1 MGNLLIGYAN
11 FAADQWATWVVI
23 ASLDAAVVLALAC
36 LVWLA
41 IRKRVAPQVGYCLF
55 LLVPLKLLVPVVV
68 TVPATLAQWTPSVL
82 ISSWFEGAWV
92 PERNERRP
100 PVETQI
106 AADGPVRSA
115 LPASTLEPP
124 AADFD
129 QPTRQAQPRTEGPI
143 KVAADL
149 SAHPVAEAPALSMP
163 AGFLIAWL
171 VGVVLLLVRLAATQR
186 RFRARIWHLAP
197 LDESKL
203 AIDVRELCRRAG
215 VSQTICLVEDDSAAV
230 PAVWGIARPT
240 IILPRGIAST
250 LTAEQRRW
258 ILLHELAHVRRRDL
272 IVLMLQRFAAILHFF
287 NPAVW
292 VANRVIDQ
300 LREYACDDL
309 AVSLSDASGVESG
322 EAFVRILQ
330 HADRGRRGLEGA
342 LGVFGLDSRA
352 ACFLRVRRLLDT
364 ERPIRTAP
372 GRWSLWGLVLLA
384 AISVPHLRAA
394 GQATP
399 DSPQAAA
406 TDVPAGTAREFELSV
421 VGPDG
426 KPIPNAVVELSADPL
441 PTPDQIR
448 KGKLI
453 RQQMHGVVV
462 ATDAAG
468 RIVVEL
474 PQAPERFG
482 VFITNPGY
490 GPYWTGWSSETHAE
504 PIPPRFT
511 AELEAAWSVGGVIVD
526 AGGKPVEGVEVHP
539 SIEFKKRPGDVR
551 QFGSG
556 ARAKT
561 DAAGKWHFDSVPVS
575 MAEVH
580 AEIDHPSFMPIR
592 RSLTRGEF
600 GIEPGR
606 EPATRIV
613 LDRGLTVTG
622 KVTDEAGKSIVGALV
637 RTKFWNDIRQAT
649 TGSDGVYKLVGCEP
663 KPVHLVVSADGR
675 ATDMKELNIEP
686 GMGSVDFQMKP
697 GRTVRVRVL
706 DEQGNPVPR
715 ARIFFQQWRGRYQYF
730 EFDLVNQ
737 YADDKGV
744 WVWDEA
750 PVDEFRADI
759 CPPGGMTLQRQP
771 LIAREAEYVFRVPG
785 PLVVSGKVI
794 DAVTRQPI
802 KTFRVVP
809 GGRYEQGQMFW
820 NRKDSFIAADGH
832 YEIRRTWGDSA
843 NLIRIEADGYQAAVS
858 RDIQSSEGTIAIDF
872 ELKPGKDVV
881 AKIVTPGNIA
891 AAEAKV
897 ALGGA
902 GSQIHVKNGDID
914 DVSTFSART
923 VTDESGRFQFPAQD
937 KDFQLVITHPA
948 GFALVKSK
956 AEWVARIIRLEPWSK
971 VEGTF
976 RVGKAPAANVS
987 IEIVVPRLQSY
998 GTDVPTIYTTHL
1010 ASTGPEGRFVFERV
1024 IPGTGR
1030 IGRRLTFMVDEDA
1043 TEVASAYM
1051 IGANFPSGKTV
1062 HIDLGGVGR
1071 PVVGKLHPPEGLT
1084 EKVRWNFADVTVV
1097 SGADG
1102 PYFTVTVDREG
1113 KFRIDDVPAG
1123 DYSLSVRFRRD
1134 NAGGLSNY
1142 RFSVPML
1149 EGDAAGRPVDLG
1161 TLKLEKR

>member
-1 MGNLLIGYAN
+1 MGNLMIGYAN
-11 FAADQWATWVVI
+11 SVADRWVIWVVI
-23 ASLDAAVVLALAC
+23 ASLDAAVLLALAC
-36 LVWLA
+36 MVWLA
-41 IRKRVAPQVGYCLF
+41 IRKRVVPQVGYCLF
-55 LLVPLKLLVPVVV
+55 LLVPLKLLVPLVV
-68 TVPATLAQWTPSVL
+68 TVPATVARWTPSVL
-82 ISSWFEGAWV
+82 ISSWFEEAWV
-92 PERNERRP
+92 PKRNERRS

-115 LPASTLEPP
+115 LPASRLEPP
-124 AADFD
+124 VADSD
-129 QPTRQAQPRTEGPI
+129 QPTLQGEPRTEGPI
-143 KVAADL
+143 KITADL
-149 SAHPVAEAPALSMP
+149 SVHPVAEAPALSMP
-163 AGFLIAWL
+163 ARFLVAWL
-171 VGVVLLLVRLAATQR
+171 AGVVLLLVRLAATQR
-186 RFRARIWHLAP
+186 RFRARLGHMAP

-215 VSQTICLVEDDSAAV
+215 VSETVCLVEDNSAAV

-240 IILPRGIAST
+240 IILPCGIAST
-250 LTAEQRRW
+250 LTVEQRRW
-258 ILLHELAHVRRRDL
+258 ILLHELAHVWRRDL

-292 VANRVIDQ
+292 VANRIIDQ

-309 AVSLSDASGVESG
+309 AVSLSGASGVESG
-322 EAFVRILQ
+322 EAFVRVLR

-352 ACFLRVRRLLDT
+352 ACLLRVRRLLDT
-364 ERPIRTAP
+364 ERPIRTTP
-372 GRWSLWGLVLLA
+372 GRWSLWGLALLA

-394 GQATP
+394 GEATP
-399 DSPQAAA
+399 DNPQAAA
-406 TDVPAGTAREFELSV
+406 AVPAGPDREFELSV

-426 KPIPNAVVELSADPL
+426 KPIPDAVVELSAEPL

-453 RQQMHGVVV
+453 RQQMHGVFV

-468 RIVVEL
+468 QIVVEL

-482 VFITNPGY
+482 VFITNPRY

-526 AGGKPVEGVEVHP
+526 AGGKPAEGVEVHP

-575 MAEVH
+575 MAAVH
-580 AEIDHPSFMPIR
+580 VEIDHPSFMPIR
-592 RSLTRGEF
+592 RSLNRGEF
-600 GIEPGR
+600 RIEPGR
-606 EPATRIV
+606 QPATRIV

-622 KVTDEAGKSIVGALV
+622 KVTDEAGKPIVGALV

-649 TGSDGVYKLVGCEP
+649 TGTDGVYKLIGCEP
-663 KPVHLVVSADGR
+663 KPVHLVVSATGR
-675 ATDMKELNIEP
+675 ATDMKDLNIEP
-686 GMGSVDFQMKP
+686 RMGPVDFRMKP
-697 GRTVRVRVL
+697 GGTVRVRVL

-715 ARIFFQQWRGRYQYF
+715 ARVFFQQWRGRYQYF
-730 EFDLVNQ
+730 EFGLVNQ
-737 YADDKGV
+737 YTDDKGV
-744 WVWDEA
+744 WVWQEA

-771 LIAREAEYVFRVPG
+771 LVAREAEYVFRVPG
-785 PLVVSGKVI
+785 PLVVSGKII

-832 YEIRRTWGDSA
+832 FEIRRTWGDSA

-891 AAEAKV
+891 AAGAKV

-923 VTDESGRFQFPAQD
+923 MTDESGRFQFPAQD
-937 KDFQLVITHPA
+937 KTFQLVITHPA
-948 GFALVKSK
+948 GFALVKSTP
-956 AEWVARIIRLEPWSK
+956 EWVARIIHLEPWSR
-971 VEGTF
+971 VEGKF
-976 RVGKAPAANVS
+976 RIGKAPAANVL
-987 IEIVVPRLQSY
+987 IEIDVPRLMSY
-998 GTDVPTIYTTHL
+998 GTDAPTIYTTHL
-1010 ASTGPEGRFVFERV
+1010 ASTRPDGRFVFERV

-1030 IGRRLTFMVDEDA
+1030 IGRRITFMVDEGA
-1043 TEVASAYM
+1043 TEAASAFM
-1051 IGANFPSGKTV
+1051 IRANFPSGKTV
-1062 HIDLGGVGR
+1062 HIDLGGIGR
-1071 PVVGKLHPPEGLT
+1071 PVVGRLQPPEGFT
-1084 EKVRWNFADVTVV
+1084 EKVRWNFADITVV
-1097 SGADG
+1097 SGADS
-1102 PYFTVTVDREG
+1102 PDFTVTVDREG

-1123 DYSLSVRFRRD
+1123 DYLLSVRFMRD
-1134 NAGGLSNY
+1134 NAGGLSNH

-1149 EGDAAGRPVDLG
+1149 EGDASEPPVDLG